1 MQSTDILLV
10 HINFVDIPHFYSLSL
25 SHTHTHTDAD
35 KVVRFL

>member
-25 SHTHTHTDAD
+25 THTDAD